1 MHTTVAIL
9 LFALVALVGVFVLA
23 ALGSISGDQALQFAS
38 MAMAAFLGA
47 VAGKSIPSSPAG
59 KLTLRPP
66 GDSKGP
72 RA

>member
-23 ALGSISGDQALQFAS
+23 ALGSITGDQALQFAS

-47 VAGKSIPSSPAG
+47 VAGKSLPSRPNG
-59 KLTLRPP
+59 TLSFRPP
-66 GDSKGP
+66 SDPKGP